1 MKRLTS
7 IVLFIGLALGAWADE
22 VVFQA
27 QAPKQ
32 VIAGRPFQL
41 TYTVNQR
48 SRDLRTPEFTDF
60 DVLAGPYT
68 STSSS
73 TSFVNGHRTSSFTQ
87 TYTYT
92 LMAQRTG
99 TFTIGPANVKVD
111 GENYQSN
118 GVRITVLPEDEQQQA
133 QSSQSSQSSQA
144 SQTGQTSSQGSNVSS
159 ENIFVRTIASK
170 TRVHEQEALMVS
182 YKLYFANVDVAQLT
196 NNTKLPEFTGFLK
209 QDLEQGE
216 IQTQLEHYNGRNYQT
231 AVLYRTI
238 LYPQHSGDIKI
249 DPAKFEAVLRVQTQQ
264 RVRSI
269 FDDFFGSYTNV
280 TKMLTAPGVTVHVDA
295 LPSGKPAGFSGGV
308 GKFTLTPSI
317 SQTELQTNDAVTIKL
332 DITGAGNMKLLKTP
346 SIDWPEGF
354 EPYDPKVTNDF
365 KTTTSGVSGTKSIEY
380 LAIPRSAGEYTIPAV
395 KFSYFDIEEKAYKT
409 LSTPE
414 YTIRVKRGAGSA
426 EGTANEGAVVSY
438 TQKEDIKQLGT
449 DIRYIDTKPL
459 SGKTDRFADRLQ
471 NTDLIWLFYLVPF
484 VLACILLIVL
494 RKQIK
499 ENSDITRVRYKR
511 ANKVAQKRLRAAAAA
526 MKANDNGAFYAAIE
540 QAAWTYLSDRLSIP
554 TAELNKDNIASLLRQ
569 KGVSE
574 QLISDVNNVLSTAE
588 FARYAPGLGNTMEDL
603 YLDTTNLIN
612 NLEEEKL

>member
-133 QSSQSSQSSQA
+133 QSSQSSQA
-144 SQTGQTSSQGSNVSS
+144 SQTGQTSSQSNSNVSS

-414 YTIRVKRGAGSA
+414 YTIHVKRGAGSA
-426 EGTANEGAVVSY
+426 ESATNEGAVVSY

-588 FARYAPGLGNTMEDL
+588 FARYAPGLGHTMEDL